1 MSLKSKDND
10 FVSEDRNWRSLILN
24 ELNCAQQWQEDWGF
38 LSSGE
43 GLVNDTLEEKIRK
56 MEEVTSILESQKNV
70 RSATQNYSQCLWVW

>member
-56 MEEVTSILESQKNV
+56 MEEVRDILESETNV
-70 RSATQNYSQCLWVW
+70 